1 MNTLRPHLL
10 FGQLAILACMVTLP
24 GTGFAVDASKTS
36 PPDLAD
42 VLKTMPISPESSKL
56 NGLRFTALRE
66 TGTSYGAQAG
76 LARRSHENMQRLRGR
91 ASEMDATYNFQSLML
106 EGNVVPPVL
115 TEVSDFYD
123 QANGDMLR
131 VIGKVFRIDQ
141 QARFSYTAPNWRTYL
156 LIGYEFDTNAVASVT
171 PQTAE
176 ERQVWDSAVRLGF
189 EKGKEQADGILKD
202 NFARLQRDYVGMVRY
217 HQMLD
222 AGMVSAP
229 FVAST
234 STTVARAEDGAMHV
248 GEVFLRITAA
258 PDFVAEPSRW
268 KGGERGSANA
278 RLQNGTNPNLA
289 DKTLPKPKK

>member
-1 MNTLRPHLL
+1 MKLL
-10 FGQLAILACMVTLP
+10 DITHTASLASFVAVALAASGQA
-24 GTGFAVDASKTS
+24 FAQSTP
-36 PPDLAD
+36 PPDLGD
-42 VLKTMPISPESSKL
+42 VLKTMPISPEMSKL

-76 LARRSHENMQRLRGR
+76 LARRSHENQQRLQSR
-91 ASEMDATYNFQSLML
+91 ASDLDTTYNFQSLMID
-106 EGNVVPPVL
+106 GNVVPPVL

-123 QANGDMLR
+123 QTNGDMLR

-156 LIGYEFDTNAVASVT
+156 LVGYEFDTNAVANVT

-176 ERQVWDSAVRLGF
+176 ERQVWDAAVRLGF
-189 EKGKEQADGILKD
+189 DKGREQADGILKD

-229 FVAST
+229 FVASS
-234 STTVARAEDGAMHV
+234 STAVARAEDGAMHV

-268 KGGERGSANA
+268 KGGEKGSANA
-278 RLQNGTNPNLA
+278 RLQSGAMPTLPE
-289 DKTLPKPKK
+289 KVLPKPKK

>member
-1 MNTLRPHLL
+1 MYNHRHPWAAS
-10 FGQLAILACMVTLP
+10 LAIAAFVTLSMP
-24 GTGFAVDASKTS
+24 GASVAQNAS
-36 PPDLAD
+36 PPDLGE
-42 VLKTMPISPESSKL
+42 VLKTLPISPEMSRL

-66 TGTSYGAQAG
+66 TGASYGAQAG
-76 LARRSHENMQRLRGR
+76 LARRSHENQKRLQ
-91 ASEMDATYNFQSLML
+91 AKAADLDATYNFQSLMID
-106 EGNVVPPVL
+106 GNVVPPVL

-123 QANGDMLR
+123 QSSGDMLR

-156 LIGYEFDTNAVASVT
+156 LVGYEFDTNAVANVT

-176 ERQVWDSAVRLGF
+176 ERQVWDSAVKLGF
-189 EKGKEQADGILKD
+189 EKGREQADGILRD

-229 FVAST
+229 FVASN
-234 STTVARAEDGAMHV
+234 STAVARAEDGAMHV

-268 KGGERGSANA
+268 KGGEKGSATA
-278 RLQNGTNPNLA
+278 RLQSGSNPSLPE
-289 DKTLPKPKK
+289 KVLPKPKK